1 MSVVDNFMYKQN
13 SLAAVCHHAGF
24 RIFNGDM
31 RDQELR
37 KQLIDWADVV
47 IPLAALVGAPLCAKD
62 PYMATSIKKIFAKKK
77 V

>member
-1 MSVVDNFMYKQN
+1 MVDNFMYKQN
-13 SLAAVCHHAGF
+13 SLAAVCHHPGF